1 MLFAKQTSKTAKR
14 LYLIS
19 LVGLFFLSYQFVIL
33 QHSTEHFLHDHADYY
48 LSYDETDDS
57 SYAIASTFSFQLLNN
72 KFELISDPV
81 YYPILS
87 YLRNYFTPRAPPS
100 LFF

>member
-1 MLFAKQTSKTAKR
+1 MLFAKQSLKTAKR
-14 LYLIS
+14 LYLIN

-33 QHSTEHFLHDHADYY
+33 HHCTEHFFHDHADYY

-57 SYAIASTFSFQLLNN
+57 SYAIVSTFSFQLLNN

-81 YYPILS
+81 YYSILS
-87 YLRNYFTPRAPPS
+87 YLKNYYTPRAPPL
-100 LFF
+100 LFP